1 MTSLYLFAYSLI
13 LVPYSLLLPPF
24 PLHLQL
30 MRIPAIPGFDQ
41 SAFEKYFKNTGWLML
56 GRVGSLLIKM
66 LVSFAV
72 TNYLGK
78 GQNGILNYANSFVI
92 MFMAVAGLGL
102 DSFIV
107 RELVREPQRRN
118 EILGTSLLLKLVA
131 AIGIIPFILLGFMIF
146 PDENT
151 PAEYVFILSFTGVF
165 QAFNIIDAWFQS
177 QVQAKYIM
185 YVNVLGNVVS
195 AILKLVLIW
204 MGLPLV
210 YFVFA
215 LLFDAVLLAMGYLL
229 TYGKQNLPITQW
241 RFERTLAKSLLKKSW
256 PLMFAAVLVTI
267 YMKIDQVMI
276 GRILGTE
283 ALGIYSTVVPLS
295 EVWYFIPMSIV
306 GSVFPAIIN
315 ARAESMDRYLRRL
328 QNLYDLMVGISL
340 SIAIFMTFAS
350 TFIYDLVYK
359 PEFAS
364 GAPVLALHVWAGI
377 FVFLGVASGQY
388 LINEGLTQLSLFRTA
403 VGAVVNI
410 GLNLILLP
418 KMGIIGAAWATL
430 IAYALATFSII
441 FVPKARSQGLMM
453 IKSVFLIS
461 LFQKLLKR

>member
-1 MTSLYLFAYSLI
+1 
-13 LVPYSLLLPPF
+13 
-24 PLHLQL
+24 

-56 GRVGSLLIKM
+56 GRVGSLFIKM
-66 LVSFAV
+66 LISFAV

-107 RELVREPQRRN
+107 RELVREPQRKN
-118 EILGTSLLLKLVA
+118 EILGTSLLLKIAAALV
-131 AIGIIPFILLGFMIF
+131 IIPVILLGYLLF
-146 PDENT
+146 PDEQT
-151 PAEYVFILSFTGVF
+151 PAQYVFILSFTGLF
-165 QAFNIIDAWFQS
+165 QAFNIIDAYFQA

-185 YVNVLGNVVS
+185 YVNIVGNMVS
-195 AILKLVLIW
+195 AVVKLVLI
-204 MGLPLV
+204 LLEFPLE

-215 LLFDAVLLAMGYLL
+215 LLFDAVLLALGYILV
-229 TYGKQNLPITQW
+229 YRSRQQFIRNW
-241 RFERTLAKSLLKKSW
+241 SFNRELAKTLLSKSW

-315 ARAESMDRYLRRL
+315 ARAESMERYQRRL
-328 QNLYDLMVGISL
+328 QNLYDLMVGMSL
-340 SIAIFMTFAS
+340 TIAIIMTFAS
-350 TFIYDLVYK
+350 GFIYDIVYT

-364 GAPVLALHVWAGI
+364 GAPVLSLHVWAGI

-403 VGAVVNI
+403 VGAVINI
-410 GLNLILLP
+410 LLNLMLLP
-418 KMGIIGAAWATL
+418 KFGIIGAAWATL
-430 IAYALATFSII
+430 AAYALATFSII
-441 FVPKARSQGLMM
+441 LIPKTRAQGIMM
-453 IKSVFLIS
+453 LKSLFLIS
-461 LFQKLLKR
+461 LIQKLIKR